1 MNLGKS
7 VVILAV
13 LLLSTLA
20 FTACSSGDDDDDG
33 NGATQTGAGAQTG
46 AEGGSTMLTIVAES
60 NRFDKDELRAP
71 ANTEVTL
78 ELENKDAGVLHNV
91 SIYESSD
98 VSETIYQGELFTGE
112 ATQTYTFETPDAGE
126 YFFRCD
132 VHPDTMTGTFIVE

>member
-7 VVILAV
+7 AVILAV

-20 FTACSSGDDDDDG
+20 FTACSSGDDDDDT
-33 NGATQTGAGAQTG
+33 NGAPQTGAAQTG
-46 AEGGSTMLTIVAES
+46 AEGSSTMLTIVAEN

-78 ELENKDAGVLHNV
+78 ELENNDAGLLHNL

-98 VSETIYQGELFTGE
+98 ASEAIYQGELFTGE